1 MYSQTWKSQGEMRC
15 VTYVSIPWCWRRKC
29 RHSWGGPFW
38 ELSQWFLFIQCTQ
51 VEHCISQGCPGKQTT
66 GDIIYMYVKSLQT
79 RRERDWRNWPMQLW
93 GLLNLKFVWQ
103 ASSLEIWMRL
113 DVTVLGPKIGNL
125 EFLCCSLET
134 EFLLLLETSVFAL
147 QVINRL
153 AEAHPHYGS
162 WSVLKVHWL

>member
-1 MYSQTWKSQGEMRC
+1 MLSSHLILCRPLLLLPP
-15 VTYVSIPWCWRRKC
+15 IPP
-29 RHSWGGPFW
+29 S
-38 ELSQWFLFIQCTQ
+38 
-51 VEHCISQGCPGKQTT
+51 
-66 GDIIYMYVKSLQT
+66 
-79 RRERDWRNWPMQLW
+79 MQLW

-147 QVINRL
+147 QAINRL

-162 WSVLKVHWL
+162 